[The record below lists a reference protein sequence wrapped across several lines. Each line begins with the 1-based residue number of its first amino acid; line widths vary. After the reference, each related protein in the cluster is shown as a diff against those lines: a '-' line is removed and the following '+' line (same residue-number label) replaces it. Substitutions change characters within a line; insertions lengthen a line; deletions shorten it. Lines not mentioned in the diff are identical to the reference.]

1 MKQNMVHLIISVI
14 KDIHVIATLIAALII
29 IEFAKFITTYK
40 KKAPKPK
47 AKKAA
52 KPAAAPAPAPAEG
65 EDGGGGEEAAE

>member
-14 KDIHVIATLIAALII
+14 KDIHVIATLIAALVI
-29 IEFAKFITTYK
+29 IEFAKFITSYK

-52 KPAAAPAPAPAEG
+52 KPAAAPAPAPAAENEG
-65 EDGGGGEEAAE
+65 GDEEASE